1 MPSGV
6 VTVMSTVPVPG
17 GEVAVIDVA
26 ESAVTVAGM
35 PPKSTADA
43 LARSEPVMTT
53 LVPPAGVPD
62 LGSTPVTV
70 GAGLMVVLVGI
81 PILILAFALI
91 RAFVAGER
99 LLLRKLLDAVVPDPA
114 PVRRPAAL
122 VSRMMS
128 YLGDAQLWKGLV
140 YLLMHFAFGVV
151 SFSLVMAL
159 IPASVALLM
168 APLTY
173 TLVPYNVMMTRIDTF
188 DQAVLCCSAGAI
200 MGLLSLHLLNLWAA
214 LWKRVGVALLT

>member
-1 MPSGV
+1 MTETSVMPAQSTIDRIFG
-6 VTVMSTVPVPG
+6 TVIDPQTWRNFLYLVLSFPLGLIYFVPV
-17 GEVAVIDVA
+17 VVLL
-26 ESAVTVAGM
+26 S
-35 PPKSTADA
+35 
-43 LARSEPVMTT
+43 
-53 LVPPAGVPD
+53 
-62 LGSTPVTV
+62 V